1 MSLLIWFLC
10 FSNAGWFQFMLSH
23 FIGLNKDFKR
33 MIGEHAE
40 FGALSFK
47 DVRSA
52 SDGTRKVNKWSNNK
66 YFESLVVL
74 SQRSFWGLIHN
85 SAGCCR
91 FCSRWMMGL

>member
-1 MSLLIWFLC
+1 
-10 FSNAGWFQFMLSH
+10 MLSL

-66 YFESLVVL
+66 YF
-74 SQRSFWGLIHN
+74 
-85 SAGCCR
+85 
-91 FCSRWMMGL
+91 